1 MIIKQKYYIMIIVAL
16 IGIATGKHF
25 YDRSERNRLINDVTE
40 TLKKEKDIAIDKVVI
55 QIEERDDKIKKLIN
69 SNKKANEDSKYWYS
83 QAKKKVVNPAYDI
96 DFITAANILAN
107 SKYRPDK
114 RIDSIRQGGN
124 D

>member
-1 MIIKQKYYIMIIVAL
+1 MERKIYIGIIVLL
-16 IGIATGKHF
+16 IGFATAKHF
-25 YDRSERNRLINDVTE
+25 YDRSERNKLINDVKKS
-40 TLKKEKDIAIDKVVI
+40 LQKEKDIAVSKVVI
-55 QIEERDDKIKKLIN
+55 QIEERDDEIKKLIN